1 MIVSNTTPISN
12 LLHLDNISL
21 LTKLFGDVYIPEAV
35 NNELS
40 VVFQIAENGRS
51 ASRENR

>member
-21 LTKLFGDVYIPEAV
+21 LAKLFGVAYIPEAFDHTPPLICV
-35 NNELS
+35 
-40 VVFQIAENGRS
+40 
-51 ASRENR
+51 